1 MAGPGLSL
9 TADRTVLEISAEVL
23 EEGEEE
29 HKATLDDHEA
39 DAREESRQLQRSL
52 LSFRAVLTWG
62 LLRCTLRV
70 LQGLVSL
77 ALLWKPLEC
86 TESTSSDKIKS

>member
-9 TADRTVLEISAEVL
+9 TADRTVLEINAEVL
-23 EEGEEE
+23 EGEGE

-52 LSFRAVLTWG
+52 LSFRAVLT
-62 LLRCTLRV
+62 
-70 LQGLVSL
+70 
-77 ALLWKPLEC
+77 
-86 TESTSSDKIKS
+86 